1 MNNQIAKLLFIDS
14 GSGKDRLH
22 KDNLCRSLG
31 AVLAGSKEVWFSYKS
46 ETLEQ
51 EQETLNRI
59 SGYMDTCDVVGLM
72 ISGDFT
78 HEMRQE
84 NSLLH
89 NLVTRARKRHG
100 ERMHIIPIILRKTH
114 GWQSISL
121 LENLEPLP
129 KDGKPIGG
137 GRRNQDNI
145 RAEIAKELGEL
156 VNEITNRKI
165 EYEKKRNEYADQ
177 VFHTY
182 QNFLEPN
189 ERINRLKSL
198 RYTNLKKKD
207 KAEIRKIV
215 KQEFDRRTET
225 YTNEFR
231 EAVFQS
237 YPLTE
242 DKLNY
247 FESCQKKLGFSE
259 MYTRTLER
267 QIIDKYHQRQAI
279 QQQQIQ
285 EEQNKQQQQ
294 IQEEQDNKNTLGF
307 VAACLCSLVFFGILF
322 GSPQTKDKKLNSA
335 SNQVQSLKSDG
346 WLWLGAIRGDNGT
359 SVGQNLELDV
369 FISPPNIPS
378 PGAIVT
384 TVQKIRLRDGAGT
397 GNQLVGVVE
406 ANERIQIIRVQ
417 PLVNQGY
424 APPFTE
430 VWAEVHRP

>member
-1 MNNQIAKLLFIDS
+1 MNSQIVKLLFIDS
-14 GSGKDRLH
+14 GSHTDRSYIDKYLS
-22 KDNLCRSLG
+22 KSLG
-31 AVLAGSKEVWFSYKS
+31 AVLAKSEVHWFSYKP
-46 ETLEQ
+46 EILEQ
-51 EQETLNRI
+51 ERWQRI
-59 SGYMDTCDVVGLM
+59 LDYIDICDVIGLI
-72 ISGDFT
+72 ISQDFI
-78 HEMRQE
+78 HEIQQQD
-84 NSLLH
+84 SLLH
-89 NLVTRARKRHG
+89 NLVTRARKRNSD
-100 ERMHIIPIILRKTH
+100 EIYIIPIILSEIH
-114 GWQSISL
+114 GWQDVSP

-129 KDGKPIGG
+129 KDGKPI
-137 GRRNQDNI
+137 REQRNQTGV
-145 RAEIAKELGEL
+145 RAAIAIEIGKL
-156 VNEITNRKI
+156 VSEITYRKI
-165 EYEKKRNEYADQ
+165 EYKKKRDEYEIQ
-177 VFHTY
+177 VFHIY